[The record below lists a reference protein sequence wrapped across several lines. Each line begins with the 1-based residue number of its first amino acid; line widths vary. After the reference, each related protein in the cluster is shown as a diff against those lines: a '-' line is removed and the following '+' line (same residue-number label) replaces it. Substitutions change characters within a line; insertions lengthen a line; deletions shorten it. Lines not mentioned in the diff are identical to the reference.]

1 MRIHTSIVAAIVTLA
16 FAGPAVAGT
25 QTGPYIGTMPTAGS
39 AAVTQ
44 TNTQAGATV
53 VSTVHVGTS
62 AISGD
67 CVLTVSDSSRWSYDC
82 PGGGGTVGS
91 NTTAQGVTPAKVP
104 AGSCTLTVAAANF
117 WTYSCPGG
125 TTGMS
130 KGAIPTGCKAML
142 ATGYLWMFSC
152 PSSAF
157 RGSSTTVK
165 AGAKAQAGTTAD
177 QPRGCA
183 GTLSDRRLTGLLCI
197 L

>member
-1 MRIHTSIVAAIVTLA
+1 VRIHTSIVAAIVTLA

-25 QTGPYIGTMPTAGS
+25 QTGPI
-39 AAVTQ
+39 
-44 TNTQAGATV
+44 
-53 VSTVHVGTS
+53 
-62 AISGD
+62 AIPSG
-67 CVLTVSDSSRWSYDC
+67 CVLTMSDGYIWGYDC
-82 PGGGGTVGS
+82 SNAVTGDS
-91 NTTAQGVTPAKVP
+91 NTTAKGITPAKSP
-104 AGSCTLTVAAANF
+104 AGSCTLSVAAANF

-125 TTGMS
+125 KTGMS
-130 KGAIPTGCKAML
+130 KGAIPTSCKATL

-165 AGAKAQAGTTAD
+165 AGSKAQAGTTAD

-183 GTLSDRRLTGLLCI
+183 GTLSDRRLAGLLCI